1 MFKTS
6 NYYHKS
12 TKWMFWCKKTETYF
26 CQNFDFWVPLVKI
39 SLFFW
44 KNWSFKLKNSCGH
57 TRARYIDL
65 FCVIEWST
73 LHLIVKWSVGAS
85 TVCAKKIFSFLC
97 PKIGQF
103 QQIIPIIE
111 TLKNHI
117 FSSCGHPSSPI
128 LTKCGLS
135 DRTHWDLQFGTVF
148 QPDGLFYGNL

>member
-1 MFKTS
+1 MFCLKLLTTAI
-6 NYYHKS
+6 NPQNEC
-12 TKWMFWCKKTETYF
+12 FDAKKTKYF

-85 TVCAKKIFSFLC
+85 MCQKNIFIFVSKNRPISANYSHHRDIKKSY
-97 PKIGQF
+97 
-103 QQIIPIIE
+103 
-111 TLKNHI
+111 

-148 QPDGLFYGNL
+148 QPDGVFYGNL